1 MSADAPLSP
10 EEAKALQ
17 FLDRQPGEW
26 YCTHCWARTVG
37 VDVRFIHRF
46 STIRPTLTALAAVS
60 EAMADGPCKVCDARR
75 PGGTVLKSA
84 RSVRSRGTPVG
95 A

>member
-10 EEAKALQ
+10 DETKALQ

-26 YCTHCWARTVG
+26 YCTHCWARAVG

-46 STIRPTLTALAAVS
+46 STILPTLTALAAGY